1 MVKLVVAAVVVV
13 VVDAEVNK
21 MENIPCPLCHEEIY
35 SEIGK
40 ACKMCSMT
48 LEDESKD
55 FCSKNC
61 RINYTKTREGF
72 LWVKNH

>member
-1 MVKLVVAAVVVV
+1 MAAVAIV
-13 VVDAEVNK
+13 VVDVEVDR
-21 MENIPCPLCHEEIY
+21 MENMPCPLCHDEIY

-40 ACKMCSMT
+40 ACKMCGMI

-61 RINYTKTREGF
+61 RINYTKIREVFYG
-72 LWVKNH
+72 